1 MNGLTVLPSTS
12 VANISLSNL
21 SRKPNKDCKCWLVC
35 VVCSLH
41 AFVWRYHN
49 ARYHREI
56 YAQSWWTI
64 QMAVKWSFDVIRC
77 CYHEPEPLSKNY
89 ESSEGI
95 NEQHTHR
102 RYIKRRFSLFREVAA
117 AAAVVLCATGNCN
130 APQTH
135 STLNLNKFSNHCLN
149 FLPIQWNAFSI
160 RVFVYRSGIHI
171 YIALAMRVARPSIL
185 PSSTRFVPLEI
196 LCDRRK
202 LNEQILT
209 LPASLSSSSSR
220 FPFILSSLEQ
230 ILSLSRIWRGIVSPA
245 L

>member
-1 MNGLTVLPSTS
+1 MHLCDDITMHGIIVRFMHKVDGQFKWLLNGHSAWFAVVTM
-12 VANISLSNL
+12 SLSLFRRIMNHQKEL
-21 SRKPNKDCKCWLVC
+21 MNDTQKKNKK
-35 VVCSLH
+35 
-41 AFVWRYHN
+41 
-49 ARYHREI
+49 
-56 YAQSWWTI
+56 
-64 QMAVKWSFDVIRC
+64 
-77 CYHEPEPLSKNY
+77 
-89 ESSEGI
+89 
-95 NEQHTHR
+95 
-102 RYIKRRFSLFREVAA
+102 RFSLFWEVAA